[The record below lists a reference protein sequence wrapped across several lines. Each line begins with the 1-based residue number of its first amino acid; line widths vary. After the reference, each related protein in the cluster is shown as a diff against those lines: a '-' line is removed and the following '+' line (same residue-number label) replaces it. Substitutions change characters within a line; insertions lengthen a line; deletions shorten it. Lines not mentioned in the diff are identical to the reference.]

1 MKFISHNGWKND
13 ELSRIKPSHKRI
25 AGVRV
30 SWVINLGGGE
40 VVSVWTGEARRGG
53 ESVRVNMELV
63 GVKGDQEMG

>member
-40 VVSVWTGEARRGG
+40 VVSVWTVVE
-53 ESVRVNMELV
+53 VRQEEE
-63 GVKGDQEMG
+63 VKV

>member
-13 ELSRIKPSHKRI
+13 ELSRIKRSHKRI

-40 VVSVWTGEARRGG
+40 VVSVWTVVE
-53 ESVRVNMELV
+53 VRQEEE
-63 GVKGDQEMG
+63 VKV